1 MILSL
6 YELQNLIFWYF
17 VVKFPRL
24 FYKYLGQFVYKF
36 LVLSLCL
43 NKTWDRFLW
52 DSFSEEFKYAKVV
65 IFAKNKH
72 FVIRRLRDRN

>member
-6 YELQNLIFWYF
+6 YELQSLIFWYF

-24 FYKYLGQFVYKF
+24 FYKYFGQFVYKF
-36 LVLSLCL
+36 LVLSLYL
-43 NKTWDRFLW
+43 SKTCDRFLW
-52 DSFSEEFKYAKVV
+52 DSFSEEFQYAKVV

-72 FVIRRLRDRN
+72 FVIHRLGDRN